1 MSDATP
7 FLLLALLFVLLWG
20 FFFAALPAIRSSI
33 KVTAAWVAHLVS
45 RYPRFGTFF
54 SRASKRVSP
63 LRTYLPL
70 AAIVLV
76 GVVATVW
83 TLDAFIDLAE
93 MVHAKSPVLQRTDA
107 RIHDWA
113 IRRRGKP
120 ATIFFEAMTEIG
132 SPVGMGIVTAAV
144 AIGLIIR
151 KRYRWAIYLA
161 ATSAG
166 GALLNLEL
174 KRHFARARPDIAE
187 QMMRAR
193 GYSFPSGHA
202 MGTTVVC
209 GALAYL
215 ALRSLWGWGA
225 KAATLAGASCIAIS
239 VSLSRVYLGVHWLS
253 DVAAGMAAGFAW
265 VFIATVT
272 YEAIR
277 RLRNLRQRA

>member
-1 MSDATP
+1 MNDALP
-7 FLLLALLFVLLWG
+7 FILLALLFVILWG
-20 FFFAALPAIRSSI
+20 FFFATLPAIRSI
-33 KVTAAWVAHLVS
+33 VKVSAAWIARLVS

-54 SRASKRVSP
+54 TRASKRVTP
-63 LRTYLPL
+63 LRIFLPL
-70 AAIVLV
+70 AGIVLL
-76 GVVATVW
+76 GVLATVW
-83 TLDAFIDLAE
+83 TLDTFIDLAE
-93 MVHAKSPVLQRTDA
+93 MVHSKSPVLQRTDA
-107 RIHDWA
+107 QIHDWA
-113 IRRRGKP
+113 IRRRSKS
-120 ATIFFEAMTEIG
+120 ATIFFEVMTDVG
-132 SPVGMGIVTAAV
+132 SPVGMGVITAAV
-144 AIGLIIR
+144 AIGLLLK

-161 ATSAG
+161 ATSGG

-225 KAATLAGASCIAIS
+225 KAATLAAASCIAVS
-239 VSLSRVYLGVHWLS
+239 VSISRVYLGVHWLS
-253 DVAAGMAAGFAW
+253 DVLAGMTAGCAW

-272 YEAIR
+272 YEAMR

>member
-7 FLLLALLFVLLWG
+7 FLLLALLFIVLWAL
-20 FFFAALPAIRSSI
+20 FFAALPAIRSTI
-33 KVTAAWVAHLVS
+33 EVMAAWLARLVS
-45 RYPRFGTFF
+45 RYPRFGTLF
-54 SRASKRVSP
+54 SRVRKRVSP
-63 LRTYLPL
+63 LRTFLPL
-70 AAIVLV
+70 AFIVLL
-76 GVVATVW
+76 GVAATIW
-83 TLDAFIDLAE
+83 TLDTFIDLAE
-93 MVHAKSPVLQRTDA
+93 MVHARSPVLQRTDTW
-107 RIHDWA
+107 IHDWA
-113 IRRRGKP
+113 IGRRSKP

-132 SPVGMGIVTAAV
+132 SPVGMGVVAAV
-144 AIGLIIR
+144 VTIALSIR

-161 ATSAG
+161 ATSVG

-187 QMMRAR
+187 QMMRAQ

-225 KAATLAGASCIAIS
+225 KAATLSGASCIAIS
-239 VSLSRVYLGVHWLS
+239 VSISRVYLGVHWLS
-253 DVAAGMAAGFAW
+253 DVAAGMAAGCAW

-272 YEAIR
+272 YEATR

>member
-1 MSDATP
+1 MSDVTP
-7 FLLLALLFVLLWG
+7 FLLLASLFVILWG
-20 FFFAALPAIRSSI
+20 FFFAALPAIRASI
-33 KVTAAWVAHLVS
+33 KVTAAWVARLVS
-45 RYPRFGTFF
+45 RYPRFGALFT
-54 SRASKRVSP
+54 RARKRVSP
-63 LRTYLPL
+63 LRTFVPL
-70 AAIVLV
+70 AIIVVL
-76 GVVATVW
+76 GVFATIW
-83 TLDAFIDLAE
+83 TLDTFIDLAE
-93 MVHAKSPVLQRTDA
+93 MVHSKSPVLQRTDA

-113 IRRRGKP
+113 IRRRSSS
-120 ATIFFEAMTEIG
+120 ATIFFEAMTDLG
-132 SPVGMGIVTAAV
+132 SPVGMGIITAVVT
-144 AIGLIIR
+144 IGLLVK

-161 ATSAG
+161 ATSGG

-225 KAATLAGASCIAIS
+225 KAATLAGASCIAVS
-239 VSLSRVYLGVHWLS
+239 VSISRVYLGVHWLS
-253 DVAAGMAAGFAW
+253 DVSAGMAAGCAW

-277 RLRNLRQRA
+277 RLRNLRQRE